1 MARPLSA
8 ALALVCL
15 ACAGEP
21 ARASREEARAGTT
34 GAERPRPAQRDQGS
48 GSGASGSEPAPPP
61 PTQPPPTPR
70 VIFEV
75 PGIGAVPVRVEIA
88 RTPAQRARGLMY
100 RRTLEPD
107 AGMLFV
113 YPYPRLRTFWMRNTY
128 VSLDMIFVGRDRRVV
143 GVVERAVPLDEAP
156 CEIDAPAQYIVEVN
170 AGFAREHGI
179 FAGVPVTFEDVP
191 DVLPGADPVE
201 DDPDDEEEEW
211 TD

>member
-21 ARASREEARAGTT
+21 ARAARTGTT
-34 GAERPRPAQRDQGS
+34 GAERPRPAQRDQAS
-48 GSGASGSEPAPPP
+48 GSGASGSEPQP
-61 PTQPPPTPR
+61 PTTPR

-100 RRTLEPD
+100 RRSLEAD

-113 YPYPRLRTFWMRNTY
+113 YPYPRLRTFWMRNTF
-128 VSLDMIFVGRDRRVV
+128 VSLDMIFVGRDRRVA
-143 GVVERAVPLDEAP
+143 GVVERTVPLSEEP
-156 CEIDAPAQYIVEVN
+156 CEVDAPAQYIVEVN